1 MYFGC
6 AVDYTTENMA
16 GESHVSDSF
25 IYLQIYQVCLTLLEV
40 SKEPCTL
47 KQRYENLLVMCYE
60 F

>member
-1 MYFGC
+1 M
-6 AVDYTTENMA
+6 DYTTENMA